1 MRRGARML
9 LVAGF
14 ACGAAWLLP
23 SASALAFSEEVSGGT
38 TTLALELPKK
48 IASSA
53 TAPATANGSSIVFQN
68 TGGVVDAARGTARI
82 DLAGGL
88 TLSARKRGKV
98 DIAGLKYNASA
109 SGIVNATV
117 RGEQMAFAD
126 VAGAVQA
133 GSLEATVNGAP
144 ALLTAE
150 AAKALNRVLG
160 KKKKKKGKGKA
171 AASKKKKFK
180 KIFREGDRIGAVSTA
195 AAIRTIAV
203 RAQGNAELVPDPSS
217 VTTFFGK
224 GVNAIPGFGGIT
236 PVAPASTSGPIGEN
250 FTFPITGGRIAPDF
264 SAGQLATA
272 GGLRIQKN
280 MNNSSQ
286 CMSVKPQGI
295 FIQQTDLTIDFD
307 RRVLLSTIDS
317 SGGFV
322 GNGVISADLAF
333 SGATL
338 SVSPSGQ
345 ISIENLGVALNQS
358 SATTLNGLFGTE
370 AQGCGA
376 DFQGGDPL
384 GHLNVTGQLG

>member
-1 MRRGARML
+1 ML
-9 LVAGF
+9 FAAAV
-14 ACGAAWLLP
+14 ACGMAWLVP
-23 SASALAFSEEVSGGT
+23 AGSALAFSEAVTGGT
-38 TTLALELPKK
+38 TTLSLELPKK
-48 IASSA
+48 ISGSA

-68 TGGVVDAARGTARI
+68 TGGVADAARGTARI

-98 DIAGLKYNASA
+98 EITGLKYNASA
-109 SGIVNATV
+109 SGIINASV

-160 KKKKKKGKGKA
+160 KIKKKKGKGKA
-171 AASKKKKFK
+171 AAQASKKKKKFK

-217 VTTFFGK
+217 VTTFLGK
-224 GVNAIPGFGGIT
+224 GVNALPGFGGIS

-264 SAGQLATA
+264 SAGQLATG

-280 MNNSSQ
+280 MNNSAQ
-286 CMSVKPQGI
+286 CMAVKPQGI

-307 RRVLLSTIDS
+307 RKVLLSTIDS

-322 GNGVISADLAF
+322 GNGVISADLDF
-333 SGATL
+333 SGATM
-338 SVSPSGQ
+338 SVSPGGQ
-345 ISIENLGVALNQS
+345 ISIEDLPVALNQS
-358 SATTLNGLFGTE
+358 SASTLNGLFGTE